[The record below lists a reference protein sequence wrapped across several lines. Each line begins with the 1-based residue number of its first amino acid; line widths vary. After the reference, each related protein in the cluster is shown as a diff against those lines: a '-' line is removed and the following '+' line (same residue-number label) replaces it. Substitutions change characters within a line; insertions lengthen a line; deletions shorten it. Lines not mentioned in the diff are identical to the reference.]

1 MQIPRRGNET
11 RKHLVAKPESSAFLR
26 HFGADIVLCEHN
38 GGDVVARRTSP
49 PGTLVLEFE
58 RSKRNVLRNVTRDF
72 EQGATAVLVECP
84 DFATAAE
91 VARALDRSLP
101 RELREKTGLMT
112 SATLRVLKSFCPQVT
127 STKNEQ
133 P

>member
-1 MQIPRRGNET
+1 VQVPRRGNET
-11 RKHLVAKPESSAFLR
+11 RNHVETKTASGECLR
-26 HFGADIVLCEHN
+26 QFGADSVLCEHN

-49 PGTLVLEFE
+49 PGTLVIEIE

-101 RELREKTGLMT
+101 RELRENTGLMT
-112 SATLRVLKSFCPQVT
+112 SATLRVLKSFFPQVT
-127 STKNEQ
+127 STQSKQ